1 MQFDIYWKTDN
12 MHTSTVYGLCYLFSY
27 ASRMKPISTNPL
39 EEERRD
45 TEVCY
50 FKFINP
56 SISITDVMK
65 KKKKSE

>member
-1 MQFDIYWKTDN
+1 
-12 MHTSTVYGLCYLFSY
+12 
-27 ASRMKPISTNPL
+27 MKAISTNPL

-56 SISITDVMK
+56 RISITGMIQKQKQK
-65 KKKKSE
+65 KIRITAPLSQIFGV